1 MILLKSKPTHNS
13 PLTISL
19 RCTGQS
25 LYSGLWVTI
34 WCGPVTSLPSFPTVL
49 YPAHLF
55 ELSQLFSVPWM
66 CQASSHPGTLTFAAL
81 FTQDTFFSLTWH
93 TPLPC
98 FGAFAQMSLSQ
109 WDFLHLFK
117 PTKSP
122 TTFPDL
128 FSIVFTWAI
137 DTLYILV
144 IIFSSSSSENKVH
157 QGRDVCLVHCCI
169 PHLASRLAHERHS
182 TGVWTESV
190 SEYERLDLRWDFYDP
205 MKCGSSFT

>member
-19 RCTGQS
+19 RCVGQS

-34 WCGPVTSLPSFPTVL
+34 WCGPITSLPSFPTVL

-55 ELSQLFSVPWM
+55 ELSQLFSVPWI
-66 CQASSHPGTLTFAAL
+66 CQASSHLGTLTIAAL
-81 FTQDTFFSLTWH
+81 FTQNTFFSLTWR

-109 WDFLHLFK
+109 WDFLRLFK
-117 PTKSP
+117 STKST

-137 DTLYILV
+137 DTRYILV
-144 IIFSSSSSENKVH
+144 IILFPPLH
-157 QGRDVCLVHCCI
+157 QKIRSTRAEPPVLFTAVPHTSHRAWHMEGIQQVCELSHWVNMRD
-169 PHLASRLAHERHS
+169 
-182 TGVWTESV
+182 
-190 SEYERLDLRWDFYDP
+190 
-205 MKCGSSFT
+205 